1 MDILKVCDG
10 LARQKRCKNAFL
22 IISWCFKMACVAGSS
37 VWICRR
43 DCGGGRAPGG
53 RGSVCEYSSPA
64 GLHATGWCCVS
75 KPRVL
80 SQCLCF
86 TDGSSVAPMPP
97 AQDHKRLQ
105 DGDLGP
111 NTGGMGAYCPTP
123 QVNLKFSFSSWFCPS
138 TLEVWCSCCPVQVSQ
153 ELLQQIRE
161 TVLQKTVDGMREE
174 GSPYVGKLAKSAAS
188 HPHDPS
194 SNLCS
199 VFQACCMQV
208 SCWPNRDQKSLSSTV
223 ASVTPSV
230 RWVYLTAT
238 CSTLQI
244 SVQLLKST

>member
-1 MDILKVCDG
+1 MVLQYHSIHHPFKIVYLLKRLKRADFPALVVKASGLAAGKGVIVAADRDEACQAVMDILKVCDG

-123 QVNLKFSFSSWFCPS
+123 QVNLKFSFSS
-138 TLEVWCSCCPVQVSQ
+138 
-153 ELLQQIRE
+153 
-161 TVLQKTVDGMREE
+161 
-174 GSPYVGKLAKSAAS
+174 
-188 HPHDPS
+188 
-194 SNLCS
+194 
-199 VFQACCMQV
+199 
-208 SCWPNRDQKSLSSTV
+208 
-223 ASVTPSV
+223 
-230 RWVYLTAT
+230 
-238 CSTLQI
+238 
-244 SVQLLKST
+244 